1 MRMRRLARVLLFALP
16 LTIAYLGWPVYTA
29 LEIRDAIVAGD
40 TATLE
45 RRVDWPALRAAVK
58 ASLTPETA
66 ARLMAD
72 PDAPKPTLWQRVKAA
87 VAPSMADSVV
97 ERYVTAENLPLL
109 FGYRRPVQSGGAQPS
124 SSLVGPPSALA
135 GSLLAGSSVDR
146 FASFWTRL
154 RRAVFYSPTRFEV
167 EVEDKDRPGR
177 HYVGTLELKG
187 FEWKLT
193 SLAIAGGSF

>member
-124 SSLVGPPSALA
+124 SSLVGPP
-135 GSLLAGSSVDR
+135 
-146 FASFWTRL
+146 
-154 RRAVFYSPTRFEV
+154 
-167 EVEDKDRPGR
+167 
-177 HYVGTLELKG
+177 
-187 FEWKLT
+187 
-193 SLAIAGGSF
+193 